1 MSFVS
6 VMDFDN
12 LYQRFRN
19 HRALTT
25 SNEYHLS
32 KDAFISRI
40 EGQLEDWAETYGY
53 CDATDVVDPS
63 HTYIGL
69 FTSDE
74 MLFLI
79 DELDA
84 H

>member
-1 MSFVS
+1 
-6 VMDFDN
+6 MDFDS
-12 LYQRFRN
+12 LYHRFRD

-25 SNEYHLS
+25 SNESLLS
-32 KDAFISRI
+32 EDAFISRI
-40 EGQLEDWAETYGY
+40 EGQLEDWSETYGY
-53 CDATDVVDPS
+53 YDATDVIDTS
-63 HTYIGL
+63 YTYLGL

-79 DELDA
+79 DELDN